1 MDPTK
6 ISPSATA
13 YRRQRQIEDCLFEN
27 LQQRPYPSVS
37 VSDLCHQLSI
47 SRKSFYNY
55 FPDKDTCFRSFISR
69 KLHTCFYHLDMDLP
83 EGAPREDAIALYFA
97 YWKEEKPFFDV
108 IVRNNLLNLAMDQ
121 FIVFCRDETDVIRRI
136 LDTPELKTDDYVLA
150 AFATMQITLLLRW
163 YQLNFS
169 TPIEDMVRT
178 FQRLVLQPLINK
190 KEN

>member
-1 MDPTK
+1 MDQTK
-6 ISPSATA
+6 ISLSATA

-37 VSDLCHQLSI
+37 VSDLCHQLGI

-69 KLHTCFYHLDMDLP
+69 KLHTCFFHLDMDLP
-83 EGAPREDAIALYFA
+83 EDPAPEEVIGLYFS
-97 YWKEEKPFFDV
+97 YWKEEKAFFDV
-108 IVRNNLLNLAMDQ
+108 IVRNNLLNLAIDQ
-121 FIVFCRDETDVIRRI
+121 FTLFVRDETDVIRRI
-136 LDTPELKTDDYVLA
+136 LDTPELKTNEYVLSV
-150 AFATMQITLLLRW
+150 FATVQITLLLRW

-169 TPIEDMVRT
+169 TPIEDMVRI